1 MYIYECIIWIFSLD
15 LPTVFKDSN
24 TNINPIVNDLST
36 WGVNDMLKMAQAP
49 VADSEIDPSP
59 SGI

>member
-1 MYIYECIIWIFSLD
+1 M
-15 LPTVFKDSN
+15 VFKDSN
-24 TNINPIVNDLST
+24 TYVNPIVNDLST
-36 WGVNDMLKMAQAP
+36 WGVNDMLKMMQAP